1 MFPSAEARWFYGG
14 TIPQQ
19 VLQWFREEQ
28 GILEEPAD
36 RVDHYLHLPDGD
48 SLGIKLREGRL
59 EIKQRHRKYGTV
71 EFHKGAAGLVE
82 HWRKW
87 SFQLAQGSDRLP
99 PAMISDPSWIAVRK
113 RRWLYRYRITRDRDV
128 IPMETVEYP
137 EQGCDLELTSVK
149 AEGRDWWTWGFE
161 AFGEETALQGNLVLV
176 AAQIF
181 ATHGPPI
188 VLGVSHSHSYP
199 AWLAALR

>member
-14 TIPQQ
+14 AIPQQ
-19 VLQWFREEQ
+19 VLQWFREEH
-28 GILEEPAD
+28 GSLKEPAD
-36 RVDHYLHLPDGD
+36 RVDHYLHLPDED

-59 EIKQRHRKYGTV
+59 EIKQRHRRYGTV
-71 EFHKGAAGLVE
+71 EFHERAAGLVE

-99 PAMISDPSWIAVRK
+99 PDMIADPPWIAVSK
-113 RRWLYRYRITRDRDV
+113 RRRLYRYRITRNREV
-128 IPMETVEYP
+128 VPVETVEYP

-181 ATHGPPI
+181 DTHGPPI
-188 VLGVSHSHSYP
+188 VLGASHSHSYP